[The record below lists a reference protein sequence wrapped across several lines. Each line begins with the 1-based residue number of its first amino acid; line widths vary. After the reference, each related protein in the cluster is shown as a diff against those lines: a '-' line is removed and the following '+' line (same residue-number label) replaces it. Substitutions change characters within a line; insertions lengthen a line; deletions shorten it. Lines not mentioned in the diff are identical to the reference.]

1 MEKGEEYD
9 IDDFYKV
16 LREIMEEHKE
26 QDNG

>member
-1 MEKGEEYD
+1 MEKDEEYD

-16 LREIMEEHKE
+16 LRKIMEEHKE